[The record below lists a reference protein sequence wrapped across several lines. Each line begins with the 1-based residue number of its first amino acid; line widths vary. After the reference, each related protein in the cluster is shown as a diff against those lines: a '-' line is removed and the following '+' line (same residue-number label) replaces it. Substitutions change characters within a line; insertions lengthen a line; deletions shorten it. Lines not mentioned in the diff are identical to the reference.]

1 MSERDLPDF
10 VYTADGK
17 LFRVLVCDG
26 SDEPLPL
33 TYESGYHSGSA
44 LEKAARAVY
53 YGMSFVGC
61 DMRGLYW
68 YHRAD
73 AEQAV
78 NIARKAVGR

>member
-1 MSERDLPDF
+1 MNDRDFPDF
-10 VYTADGK
+10 VDAADGK

-26 SDEPLPL
+26 SDKPLPL
-33 TYESGYHSGSA
+33 TYESGYPSGSA
-44 LEKAARAVY
+44 SEKAARAVY
-53 YGMSFVGC
+53 CGMSFAGC
-61 DMRGLYW
+61 DERGLYW